1 MQTHE
6 PGTLH
11 CPDMYIKAD
20 QAEVIYND
28 PITQAPALL
37 KAWEDANDHPAP
49 ATPRHY
55 GSMFLFRAGMM
66 YGIRKERARRKRAGM
81 EARS

>member
-6 PGTLH
+6 TDPLY
-11 CPDMYIKAD
+11 CPAVYIKAD
-20 QAEVIYND
+20 QAGVEYPD
-28 PITQAPALL
+28 PINQAPDLL
-37 KAWEDANDHPAP
+37 KAWEEANDHPVP
-49 ATPRHY
+49 ALSRRY
-55 GSMFLFRAGMM
+55 GSMFLFQAGMM

>member
-6 PGTLH
+6 AQPMY
-11 CPDMYIKAD
+11 CPALYIKAD
-20 QAEVIYND
+20 LAGVDYPE
-28 PITQAPALL
+28 PINAAPDLL
-37 KAWEDANDHPAP
+37 KEWEEANDHPSP
-49 ATPRHY
+49 ILTRIY
-55 GSMFLFRAGMM
+55 GSMFLFQAGMM

>member
-6 PGTLH
+6 PGTLY

-20 QAEVIYND
+20 QAEGMYNY
-28 PITQAPALL
+28 PITQAPDLL
-37 KAWEDANDHPAP
+37 KAWEEANDHPVP
-49 ATPRHY
+49 ALSRRY
-55 GSMFLFRAGMM
+55 GSMFLFQAGMM
-66 YGIRKERARRKRAGM
+66 YGIRKERARRKLAGM